1 MAKTILRNVV
11 CFSLM
16 GIGAFV
22 IMRYWF
28 QNPAL
33 TEMQVF
39 IDLWPVMFVTV
50 AGPVLA
56 LWVDERAQ
64 GRMNG

>member
-1 MAKTILRNVV
+1 MADTTLRNVI

-16 GIGAFV
+16 VIGAFV

-39 IDLWPVMFVTV
+39 INLWPVIIILV

-56 LWVDERAQ
+56 LWVDERAR
-64 GRMNG
+64 GRDNG